1 MEEFQ
6 AAEREATALRA
17 AIRKLGDA
25 SAIEETNSLTIEWV
39 KVRRDELLIFRP
51 TKTTSQKLTHHPL
64 LPFFITHRSYHRP
77 TETCSPRSFHCSY
90 RHQWK
95 KSR

>member
-39 KVRRDELLIFRP
+39 KVRVF
-51 TKTTSQKLTHHPL
+51 
-64 LPFFITHRSYHRP
+64 Y
-77 TETCSPRSFHCSY
+77 
-90 RHQWK
+90 
-95 KSR
+95 